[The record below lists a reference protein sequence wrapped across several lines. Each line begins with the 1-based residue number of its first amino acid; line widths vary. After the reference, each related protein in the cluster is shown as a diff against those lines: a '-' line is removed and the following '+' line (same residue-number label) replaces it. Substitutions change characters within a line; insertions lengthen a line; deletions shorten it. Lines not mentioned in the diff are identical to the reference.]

1 MNTVIT
7 PVVDDDTLVGY
18 DMDEELGDYVVQ
30 SLIRNN
36 SFVPNINN
44 VIFNTKIDE
53 DVIKKDE
60 NGNPIK
66 DDNGRVIKEKKP
78 LENPVLVTVVYFVDG
93 TKVTVRNSE
102 KDGIKLEKKTIKLS
116 DGSEKV
122 VMTASAESKEIGLV
136 YAIVK
141 RVICNYDEQGTVE
154 NAGFARFLNKII
166 NKAHVQDVENARLLA
181 ERKISKAR
189 NKEAKESQKSK
200 PTVKKEKASL
210 RGTVNELMSVVKGL
224 GEIVAKL
231 TNSEKEQTADQAY

>member
-7 PVVDDDTLVGY
+7 PVVDEDTLVGY
-18 DMDEELGDYVVQ
+18 DMNEELGDCVVQ

-53 DVIKKDE
+53 DVVKKDE

-66 DDNGRVIKEKKP
+66 DDNGRVIKEKKA

-102 KDGIKLEKKTIKLS
+102 KDGIKLVEKTITLS
-116 DGSEKV
+116 DGSTKT
-122 VMTASAESKEIGLV
+122 VMTASEESKEIGLV

-141 RVICNYDEQGTVE
+141 RVICNYDEQGTIE

-166 NKAHVQDVENARLLA
+166 NNAHVQDVENAKILA
-181 ERKISKAR
+181 ERKISNLR
-189 NKEAKESQKSK
+189 NKEAKKEAKKSN
-200 PTVKKEKASL
+200 PSTKKEKASL

-231 TNSEKEQTADQAY
+231 TNTEKEQTTDRA

>member
-7 PVVDDDTLVGY
+7 PVVDEDTLVGY
-18 DMDEELGDYVVQ
+18 DMNEELGDYVLQ

-36 SFVPNINN
+36 AFVPNISN

-66 DDNGRVIKEKKP
+66 DDNGRVIKEKKT

-102 KDGIKLEKKTIKLS
+102 KDGIKLEEKTIKLS
-116 DGSEKV
+116 DGSEKTV
-122 VMTASAESKEIGLV
+122 TTASAESKEIGLV

-141 RVICNYDEQGTVE
+141 RIVCNYDERGTVE

-166 NKAHVQDVENARLLA
+166 DKAHVQDVENAKIHA
-181 ERKISKAR
+181 ERKISNLR
-189 NKEAKESQKSK
+189 NKEAKKEAEKSK
-200 PTVKKEKASL
+200 TSVKKEKASL
-210 RGTVNELMSVVKGL
+210 RGAVNELMSVVKGL
-224 GEIVAKL
+224 GEVVAKL
-231 TNSEKEQTADQAY
+231 TNAEKEQTADRA

>member
-7 PVVDDDTLVGY
+7 PVVDEDTIVGY
-18 DMDEELGDYVVQ
+18 DMDEELGDCVVK

-36 SFVPNINN
+36 TFVPNINN

-53 DVIKKDE
+53 DVIKTDE

-66 DDNGRVIKEKKP
+66 DANGRVIKEKKT

-102 KDGIKLEKKTIKLS
+102 KDGIKLENKTIKLS
-116 DGSEKV
+116 DGSTKTV
-122 VMTASAESKEIGLV
+122 TTASAESKEIGLV
-136 YAIVK
+136 YAIAK
-141 RVICNYDEQGTVE
+141 RILCNYDERGTIE

-166 NKAHVQDVENARLLA
+166 NNANVQDIDNAKINA
-181 ERKISKAR
+181 ERKISKNR
-189 NKEAKESQKSK
+189 SKEAAKSK
-200 PTVKKEKASL
+200 PSAKKDKTSL

-224 GEIVAKL
+224 GEVVAKL
-231 TNSEKEQTADQAY
+231 TNSEKGCNPNQA

>member
-7 PVVDDDTLVGY
+7 PVVDEDTLVGY

-53 DVIKKDE
+53 DVVKKDE
-60 NGNPIK
+60 NGNPVK

-122 VMTASAESKEIGLV
+122 VTTASAESKEIGLV

-141 RVICNYDEQGTVE
+141 RVICNYDEEGTVE
-154 NAGFARFLNKII
+154 NAGFARFLNKIVD
-166 NKAHVQDVENARLLA
+166 NAHVQDVENARLLA

-231 TNSEKEQTADQAY
+231 TNSEKTQTADQA

>member
-7 PVVDDDTLVGY
+7 PVVDEDTLVGY
-18 DMDEELGDYVVQ
+18 DMDEELGDCVVQ

-53 DVIKKDE
+53 DVVKTDE

-66 DDNGRVIKEKKP
+66 DANGRVIKEKKT

-102 KDGIKLEKKTIKLS
+102 RDGIKLEKKTIKLS
-116 DGSEKV
+116 DGSTKT

-136 YAIVK
+136 YAILK

-166 NKAHVQDVENARLLA
+166 RNAYVQDVEDAKLLA
-181 ERKISKAR
+181 ERKISKIR
-189 NKEAKESQKSK
+189 NKEAAKSK
-200 PTVKKEKASL
+200 QSTKKEKPSL

-224 GEIVAKL
+224 GEVVAKL
-231 TNSEKEQTADQAY
+231 ANPENGKTADQA

>member
-7 PVVDDDTLVGY
+7 PVVDEDTIVGY
-18 DMDEELGDYVVQ
+18 DMDEELGNYVVK

-36 SFVPNINN
+36 TFVPNISN

-53 DVIKKDE
+53 DVIKTDE

-66 DDNGRVIKEKKP
+66 DANGRVIKEKKT

-102 KDGIKLEKKTIKLS
+102 KDGIKLENKTIRLS
-116 DGSEKV
+116 DGSTKTV
-122 VMTASAESKEIGLV
+122 TTASAESKEIGLV
-136 YAIVK
+136 YAIAK
-141 RVICNYDEQGTVE
+141 RVLCNYDERGTIE

-166 NKAHVQDVENARLLA
+166 NNANVQDIDNAKINA
-181 ERKISKAR
+181 ERKISKNR
-189 NKEAKESQKSK
+189 SKEAAKSK
-200 PTVKKEKASL
+200 PSAKKDKASL

-224 GEIVAKL
+224 GEVVAKL
-231 TNSEKEQTADQAY
+231 TNSEKGCNPNRA